1 MGIKLNKSEQYSKSN
16 NLSET
21 NNNSYSFYEYID
33 ITLGDP
39 ISSILLNDKYV
50 IIGTMMGKIKI
61 LSLISENEKI
71 ILINLR
77 KPLENISG
85 LSFSDDYSKL
95 YASIGDLEI
104 IIQKIK
110 EPLTK
115 DLPPYLT
122 LDLYETNYQHSINCE
137 NSYILMSHYN
147 LLKINIFSP
156 ENEER
161 IKDDVYINFEIIYFN
176 KNDYSNKNIKGHI
189 KSTNF
194 YVPLDFDGNYFC
206 WVEYIN
212 DKMDR
217 NLCIHNITKNDNIQE
232 VDYKFQIDKNF
243 GHISHAKIIN
253 KNKIFIVRDL
263 NKCEIRNISSD
274 FELLESF
281 THIGDEVYAV
291 DIFIHESNTL
301 YNEDKN
307 NNHIKDFNK
316 NISKSLVSNNEYIYK
331 KSNDKK
337 VNESQKIHAI
347 NAIKN
352 HKKKKNNLFESNSIE
367 LKTDSLNLLKN
378 KSKKIKNIE
387 NNQNICIITL
397 DIDGNV
403 NKYENKVEEKLFNLY
418 DIKNIEQDHKDK
430 KFFYMGYIYYIKTN
444 LNYFCITTDFGC
456 YIIKK
461 NE

>member
-1 MGIKLNKSEQYSKSN
+1 MEIKLNREQYSKSN
-16 NLSET
+16 NLSKNN

-61 LSLISENEKI
+61 LSLLSENKKI
-71 ILINLR
+71 ILINFR

-85 LSFSDDYSKL
+85 LSFSNDYSKL

-104 IIQKIK
+104 IIQKIN
-110 EPLTK
+110 EPLTN
-115 DLPPYLT
+115 DLPPYNT
-122 LDLYETNYQHSINCE
+122 IDLYETNNKHLINCE
-137 NSYILMSHYN
+137 NSYVLMAHYN
-147 LLKINIFSP
+147 LLKINKFSP

-176 KNDYSNKNIKGHI
+176 KNDYSNKNIKGQI

-217 NLCIHNITKNDNIQE
+217 NLCIHNITKNNNIQK
-232 VDYKFQIDKNF
+232 VDYKFHIDKNF

-263 NKCEIRNISSD
+263 NKCEIRNISTN

-291 DIFIHESNTL
+291 DIFINENNTL
-301 YNEDKN
+301 NNEGKNYNHN
-307 NNHIKDFNK
+307 KDFYK
-316 NISKSLVSNNEYIYK
+316 NIN
-331 KSNDKK
+331 
-337 VNESQKIHAI
+337 NESQKIHAI
-347 NAIKN
+347 NTIKN
-352 HKKKKNNLFESNSIE
+352 HKKKKNNLFESYSIE
-367 LKTDSLNLLKN
+367 LKNDTLNLLKN
-378 KSKKIKNIE
+378 NSKKTK
-387 NNQNICIITL
+387 NNQNISIITL